1 MPKHEVKDFVDVLYV
16 QTLTKRF
23 AATLGFSSRE
33 CGELAIVASELS
45 SNILKYG
52 RFGTMEFGR
61 YEDRERGLGMSI
73 VAEDHGPPFQ
83 NLEMA
88 LLDGWDDKGPLDPRS
103 LWGRHGTGSGLGA
116 VVRLTD
122 EFGCEQNEQGK
133 RIRVIRYL
141 KRPRRFSVRP

>member
-52 RFGTMEFGR
+52 PPG
-61 YEDRERGLGMSI
+61 SI
-73 VAEDHGPPFQ
+73 ELEAVTDAGGSGIQLTANDHGPPFK
-83 NLEMA
+83 NFELA
-88 LLDGWDDKGPLDPRS
+88 VKDGWDDAGPIDPLSIFRRKGM
-103 LWGRHGTGSGLGA
+103 GGGLGA
-116 VVRLTD
+116 VTRLTHRLAVVPAA
-122 EFGCEQNEQGK
+122 NGK
-133 RIRVIRYL
+133 SIVAVRYL
-141 KRPRRFSVRP
+141 KH

>member
-52 RFGTMEFGR
+52 PPG
-61 YEDRERGLGMSI
+61 SI
-73 VAEDHGPPFQ
+73 ELDAFTDAGGSGIQLTAHDHGPPFK
-83 NLEMA
+83 NFELA
-88 LLDGWDDKGPLDPRS
+88 VKDGWDDAGPIDPLSIFRRKGM
-103 LWGRHGTGSGLGA
+103 GGGLGA
-116 VVRLTD
+116 VTRLTHRLAVLPAD
-122 EFGCEQNEQGK
+122 QGK
-133 RIRVIRYL
+133 SIVAVRYL
-141 KRPRRFSVRP
+141 KR

>member
-52 RFGTMEFGR
+52 LPGSIELDAISDAGGTG
-61 YEDRERGLGMSI
+61 
-73 VAEDHGPPFQ
+73 VQVTAHDHGPPFK
-83 NLEMA
+83 NLELA
-88 LLDGWDDKGPLDPRS
+88 VQDGWDDAGPIDPISIFRRKGM
-103 LWGRHGTGSGLGA
+103 GGGLGA
-116 VVRLTD
+116 IVRLTHRMTVVPAAA
-122 EFGCEQNEQGK
+122 GK
-133 RIRVIRYL
+133 SIVVVRYL
-141 KRPRRFSVRP
+141 KR